1 LKDNPTWTPP
11 VYKKS
16 PAAEGIIMKALAS
29 NILMKELA
37 LEDRVMLTKA
47 MDAVKFKPGE
57 QIINQGDKGD
67 KFYVIGAGTCD
78 ISVKGKGSVMT
89 ASRGVAFGELALMFN
104 QPRAA
109 TVTAEGDV
117 VAWQVDAITF
127 KSILM
132 TNWKPP
138 EFQKSKKSE
147 ALLTK
152 VLGEN
157 LLFKEIPLLDRQ
169 VLMKAMQKV
178 QFTEGEEIIKEGD
191 KGDKFYV
198 VESGTCDISQKGK
211 GSVHK
216 ATSGL
221 AFGELAL
228 LLNQPRNATVTAE
241 CDVVVWQVDAITFK
255 SFMESPVST
264 DGIELPIKLPPLP
277 CIRNS
282 VSECIRR

>member
-1 LKDNPTWTPP
+1 
-11 VYKKS
+11 
-16 PAAEGIIMKALAS
+16 
-29 NILMKELA
+29 
-37 LEDRVMLTKA
+37 MLTKA

-117 VAWQVDAITF
+117 VAWQASRRWSRPHPHPHPRPRPHPCPHPHPHPHPHSHSHPLTRARTGECAACLLAWQVDAITF

-169 VLMKAMQKV
+169 V
-178 QFTEGEEIIKEGD
+178 T
-191 KGDKFYV
+191 
-198 VESGTCDISQKGK
+198 
-211 GSVHK
+211 
-216 ATSGL
+216 
-221 AFGELAL
+221 LAL
-228 LLNQPRNATVTAE
+228 TPILAPAPAPISPAFSPRSNPKPLALNPYPLLALTR
-241 CDVVVWQVDAITFK
+241 C
-255 SFMESPVST
+255 
-264 DGIELPIKLPPLP
+264 
-277 CIRNS
+277 
-282 VSECIRR
+282 